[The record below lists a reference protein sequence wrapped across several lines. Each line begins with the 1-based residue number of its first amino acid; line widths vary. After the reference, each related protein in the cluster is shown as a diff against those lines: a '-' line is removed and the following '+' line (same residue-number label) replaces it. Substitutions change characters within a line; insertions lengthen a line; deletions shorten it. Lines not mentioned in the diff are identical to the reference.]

1 MHPGAA
7 CIACHETGALVDDE
21 LERGPRFSLAGTVFP
36 SAHEPDDCNGVDGRA
51 EDVSIEVTD
60 ANGSTFR
67 MRANQ
72 VGNFY
77 REDRDVVFPIHAK
90 VIYQGRTRA
99 MISAVETGD
108 CNSCH
113 TESGDMAAPG
123 RILLP

>member
-1 MHPGAA
+1 VHRLPRDRRA
-7 CIACHETGALVDDE
+7 CRRRARARPALFA
-21 LERGPRFSLAGTVFP
+21 RGHGLSK
-36 SAHEPDDCNGVDGRA
+36 
-51 EDVSIEVTD
+51 
-60 ANGSTFR
+60 
-67 MRANQ
+67 RANQ